1 MPGITEDEP
10 SILEQAPENQ
20 ESEQRFL
27 EKSSFSQSDY
37 SYDNSERL
45 NANNDEQNEFNEGK
59 SNCNI
64 QTYQDILMERRG

>member
-20 ESEQRFL
+20 ESEQIFL